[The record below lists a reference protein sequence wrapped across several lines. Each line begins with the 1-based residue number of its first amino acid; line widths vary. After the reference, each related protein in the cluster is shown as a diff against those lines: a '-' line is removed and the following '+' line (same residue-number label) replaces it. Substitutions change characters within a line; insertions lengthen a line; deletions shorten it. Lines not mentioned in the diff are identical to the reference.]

1 MVRGLLLLLSL
12 LMLWAVLLV
21 LLAGTMEVTTVAL
34 QNFTLGFL
42 LPSRSSEM
50 LTSLVTEW
58 ETAFCVA
65 VEVLNSG
72 RETYHLLPH
81 SKLSGCMELVLR
93 QKQWQLVIAML
104 VYDVVAYYRD
114 CRWTC
119 PRFACMVQIVKLHMS
134 NVTIIYTMG
143 HYALNLANN
152 INNVDGSASWQ
163 TVNGTANLQMEMLH
177 SGYNS
182 SVDVSQLDSI
192 LSSLQPLDF
201 LILVVNPQE
210 APDIWSV
217 SFSQK
222 RLEFPWW
229 YFGTD
234 HVTAFGPAD
243 EFETDPTLVCTLV
256 AEIGLSPYSGD
267 YSQNYIGEKFHSYWQ
282 TTNYSGLPAVSQNK
296 SRTYIP
302 YLINTVT
309 AYFEVC
315 DALWNHSLSIT
326 AENILKAL
334 NGSGPFETRPW
345 FQGCTGLVAID
356 STTGSQSVN
365 DQTTY
370 L

>member
-1 MVRGLLLLLSL
+1 
-12 LMLWAVLLV
+12 MLWAVLLV

-58 ETAFCVA
+58 YGAGAQAEAVA
-65 VEVLNSG
+65 AS
-72 RETYHLLPH
+72 
-81 SKLSGCMELVLR
+81 
-93 QKQWQLVIAML
+93 
-104 VYDVVAYYRD
+104 
-114 CRWTC
+114 
-119 PRFACMVQIVKLHMS
+119 IVKLHMS

-243 EFETDPTLVCTLV
+243 EFET
-256 AEIGLSPYSGD
+256 GGD

>member
-50 LTSLVTEW
+50 TSLVTEW

-72 RETYHLLPH
+72 KQTYHLLPY
-81 SKLSGCMELVLR
+81 SKLSGSDTVNSIWDFFMYGAGAQAEAVP
-93 QKQWQLVIAML
+93 AS
-104 VYDVVAYYRD
+104 
-114 CRWTC
+114 
-119 PRFACMVQIVKLHMS
+119 IVKLHMS

-152 INNVDGSASWQ
+152 INN
-163 TVNGTANLQMEMLH
+163 
-177 SGYNS
+177 
-182 SVDVSQLDSI
+182 
-192 LSSLQPLDF
+192 
-201 LILVVNPQE
+201 
-210 APDIWSV
+210 
-217 SFSQK
+217 K

-234 HVTAFGPAD
+234 RVTAFDPAD
-243 EFETDPTLVCTLV
+243 EFET
-256 AEIGLSPYSGD
+256 GGD
-267 YSQNYIGEKFHSYWQ
+267 YTQNYISKKFHSYWR
-282 TTNYSGLPAVSQNK
+282 TTNYSGLPAVGQNK
-296 SRTYIP
+296 SCTYTP
-302 YLINTVT
+302 YLIDTVT

-334 NGSGPFETRPW
+334 NRSGPLETHPW
-345 FQGCTGLVAID
+345 FQGRTGLVAMD
-356 STTGSQSVN
+356 STTGSQEC
-365 DQTTY
+365 
-370 L
+370 

>member
-50 LTSLVTEW
+50 TSLVTEW

-72 RETYHLLPH
+72 KQTYHLLPY
-81 SKLSGCMELVLR
+81 SKLSGFNSIWDFFMYGAGAQAEAVP
-93 QKQWQLVIAML
+93 AS
-104 VYDVVAYYRD
+104 
-114 CRWTC
+114 
-119 PRFACMVQIVKLHMS
+119 IVKLHMS

-152 INNVDGSASWQ
+152 INN
-163 TVNGTANLQMEMLH
+163 
-177 SGYNS
+177 
-182 SVDVSQLDSI
+182 
-192 LSSLQPLDF
+192 
-201 LILVVNPQE
+201 
-210 APDIWSV
+210 
-217 SFSQK
+217 K

-234 HVTAFGPAD
+234 RVTAFDPAD
-243 EFETDPTLVCTLV
+243 EFETAIMDVASGDLWFILCSERWCMMMDVTDPTLVCALV

-267 YSQNYIGEKFHSYWQ
+267 YTQNYISKKFHSYWR
-282 TTNYSGLPAVSQNK
+282 TTNYSGLPAVGQNK
-296 SRTYIP
+296 SCTYTP
-302 YLINTVT
+302 YLIDTVT

-334 NGSGPFETRPW
+334 NRSGPLETHPW
-345 FQGCTGLVAID
+345 FQGRTGLVAMD
-356 STTGSQSVN
+356 STTGSQEC
-365 DQTTY
+365 
-370 L
+370 